1 MTFWRMPRVATGC
14 LGLVRLKCALTI
26 LPSWCVALKHVP
38 VFKIQNGLSHT
49 IRVALMP
56 SAAAASIRKNT
67 KANPAA
73 PVAGALLTEAQL
85 RAMPESDY
93 MNDAQLEFFRGR
105 LMEMRDEIL
114 QRQSDVRQ
122 QLHEHELFADP
133 ADRATAEE
141 EHALALRLRERES
154 VLLAKI
160 EQSLRRIHDREYGYC
175 VKTGDAIGIP
185 RLLAR
190 PTATVCVQVKDYDE
204 KVETHYRSR

>member
-1 MTFWRMPRVATGC
+1 M
-14 LGLVRLKCALTI
+14 
-26 LPSWCVALKHVP
+26 
-38 VFKIQNGLSHT
+38 N
-49 IRVALMP
+49 
-56 SAAAASIRKNT
+56 
-67 KANPAA
+67 
-73 PVAGALLTEAQL
+73 EAQ
-85 RAMPESDY
+85 M
-93 MNDAQLEFFRGR
+93 EFFRLR

-154 VLLAKI
+154 ILLAKI

>member
-1 MTFWRMPRVATGC
+1 
-14 LGLVRLKCALTI
+14 
-26 LPSWCVALKHVP
+26 
-38 VFKIQNGLSHT
+38 
-49 IRVALMP
+49 MP